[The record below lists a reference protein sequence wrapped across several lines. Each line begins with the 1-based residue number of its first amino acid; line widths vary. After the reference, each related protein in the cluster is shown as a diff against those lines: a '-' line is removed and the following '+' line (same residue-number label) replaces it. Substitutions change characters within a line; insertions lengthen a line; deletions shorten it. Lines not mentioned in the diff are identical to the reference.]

1 MAPPG
6 WTMTL
11 TDWVVENGYPQE
23 LSHFLQCFREGTT
36 PRESG
41 ADGLV
46 VLEILVA
53 AYESAATGRTVP
65 LPYRPEGIERAVD
78 PWLRT
83 QR

>member
-1 MAPPG
+1 
-6 WTMTL
+6 MTH

-23 LSHFLQCFREGTT
+23 LSHFLRCFREGTT

-53 AYESAATGRTVP
+53 AYESAATDRTVS
-65 LPYRPEGIERAVD
+65 LPYRPEGVERAVD

-83 QR
+83 QV